1 MPTVCQSIEYRDG
14 DTPLSG
20 LLFTAPAYLKKRPGL
35 FLVHAGS
42 GLDDHAKGRAESY
55 AEIGFVVFA
64 CDMYGPGIAG
74 NRERVMATLGE
85 MRSDPAKLCQ
95 RARAGLEILTAHPQ
109 VDGRIAA
116 IGYCFGGM
124 TVLQMARSGMELAGV
139 VSVHGSLATVQP
151 ATAGTI
157 KAKILVCHG
166 ALDPHVPMPHVTAF
180 ADEMKAAG
188 ADWQLIMYGGALHG
202 FTHQAPSPFPGVAY
216 NAAADARSTIAINDF
231 FSELFFPDN
240 DQRVARG

>member
-1 MPTVCQSIEYRDG
+1 MAPVSQTIEYRDG
-14 DTPLSG
+14 DTQLSG
-20 LLFTAPAYLKKRPGL
+20 VLFTDPARTTKCPGL
-35 FLVHAGS
+35 FLVHAGA
-42 GLDDHAKGRAESY
+42 GLDDHAKGRAKSY
-55 AEIGFVVFA
+55 AELGFVVFA
-64 CDMYGPGIAG
+64 CDMYGPSVIG
-74 NRERVMATLGE
+74 NRERIMAKLGE

-95 RARAGLEILTAHPQ
+95 RARAGLDILTAQPQ

-124 TVLQMARSGMELAGV
+124 TVLQMARSGMDLAAA

-151 ATAGTI
+151 ATAGSI

-166 ALDPHVPMPHVTAF
+166 ALDPHVPMAHVTSF
-180 ADEMKAAG
+180 VDEMKGAG

-202 FTHQAPSPFPGVAY
+202 FTHPAPSPFPGVAY

-231 FSELFFPDN
+231 FAELFFFNN
-240 DQRVARG
+240 DQGVPRG